1 MKQLKVGRLCLAVL
15 PILVA
20 VGVFAV
26 AASADVGSVTFSSVT
41 SGGFTVNAVES
52 DVAGCG
58 PEYVYVATDSA
69 GSTIVDFAD
78 PISADPV
85 TGAFSATF
93 GGLSPNT
100 TYYLDVGDYV
110 CNDVFPNV

>member
-26 AASADVGSVTFSSVT
+26 AASADVGSVSFSSVT

-58 PEYVYVATDSA
+58 PESLGKGCQRHDAGRLSA
-69 GSTIVDFAD
+69 AAS
-78 PISADPV
+78 
-85 TGAFSATF
+85 
-93 GGLSPNT
+93 LC
-100 TYYLDVGDYV
+100 L
-110 CNDVFPNV
+110 